1 MSTTWTTDELTRIQG
16 ADELQIA
23 ARGDDGALRDPVT
36 IWVVRDGDDLFVRS
50 FRGSGG
56 RWFRAASASHAGHV
70 QAGGVDK
77 DVTFSE
83 ENDRGVNE
91 RVDAAYRAK
100 YGRYDAAYVDP
111 MVGPEAR
118 ATTLRLVPN

>member
-1 MSTTWTTDELTRIQG
+1 MSTWTSDELTRIQG
-16 ADELQIA
+16 ADELQVA
-23 ARGDDGALRDPVT
+23 PLKGDGTLQAPVT

-50 FRGSGG
+50 FRGTGG
-56 RWFRAASASHAGHV
+56 GWFRAASASHAGHV
-70 QAGGVDK
+70 QAGGVDR

-83 ENDRGVNE
+83 ETDRGVNE
-91 RVDAAYRAK
+91 RVDAAYRTK